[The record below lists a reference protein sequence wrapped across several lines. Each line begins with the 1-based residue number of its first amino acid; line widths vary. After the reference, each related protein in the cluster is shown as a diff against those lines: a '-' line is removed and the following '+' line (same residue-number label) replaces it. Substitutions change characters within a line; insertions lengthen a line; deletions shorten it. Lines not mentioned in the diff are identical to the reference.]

1 MLENSMVCYTEEQH
15 EQVWGEPGKSCEE
28 LEFEFY
34 E

>member
-1 MLENSMVCYTEEQH
+1 MLENSMVCYTEEQY
-15 EQVWGEPGKSCEE
+15 EEIWSDSVKSRDE